1 MLGIS
6 GPVRRWRMGPWSRQP
21 SGVGDDVVSMG
32 DEEDSEPWVL
42 DAAQR
47 HGGAEALSGL
57 LMLIVVGMLGW
68 RGCQLQGRVGVIESD
83 AAAAK

>member
-21 SGVGDDVVSMG
+21 NGVGDDAVSMG
-32 DEEDSEPWVL
+32 HEEDPEPWVL
-42 DAAQR
+42 DTAQR

-57 LMLIVVGMLGW
+57 LMLFVVGVLGW
-68 RGCQLQGRVGVIESD
+68 RGCQPQGRVGVIESN